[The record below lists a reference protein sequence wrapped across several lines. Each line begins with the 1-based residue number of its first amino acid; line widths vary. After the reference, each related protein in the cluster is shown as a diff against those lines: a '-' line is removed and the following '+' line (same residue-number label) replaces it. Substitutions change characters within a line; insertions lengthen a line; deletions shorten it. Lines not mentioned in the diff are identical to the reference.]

1 MRPRLLIVD
10 PDVDSRAAISSLLG
24 RFDLE
29 VLEAAS
35 AREMDQILGR
45 TQIELVVMDILPPDE
60 AGLSVCARLRRLNP
74 APGVVVVSAVDDE
87 SDVVVGLEMG
97 VDDYIAKPFRPRE
110 TAARI
115 RAAVRR
121 RQAWRAPE
129 PVAAPPVYQFSGW
142 RLNVATHELFD
153 PRGESVN
160 LSSAE
165 FLVLWTLVAKPQQIL
180 TRDQLQ
186 QGPPE
191 ARSKAPPQQ
200 INVTISRLRSKL
212 RRSEGGAQMVRTV
225 RHAGYMFAPRVDRV
239 HAD

>member
-10 PDVDSRAAISSLLG
+10 PDAAARAELRTLLE

-29 VLEAAS
+29 VLEAAC
-35 AREMDQILGR
+35 AHEMDQALAR
-45 TQIELVVMDILPPDE
+45 TQVELVVMDILLPDE
-60 AGLSVCARLRRLNP
+60 PGLSVCARLHRLNP
-74 APGVVVVSAVDDE
+74 APGVVVVSAVNDE

-115 RAAVRR
+115 RAVVRR
-121 RQAWRAPE
+121 RQAWRSPE
-129 PVAAPPVYQFSGW
+129 PREASPVYQFSGW

-153 PRGESVN
+153 PHGDSVN

-165 FLVLWTLVAKPQQIL
+165 FLVLWSLVARPQQIL
-180 TRDQLQ
+180 TREQLQ

-191 ARSKAPPQQ
+191 APSKAPPQQ

-212 RRSEGGAQMVRTV
+212 RRAEGGAQMVRTV
-225 RHAGYMFAPRVDRV
+225 RHAGYMFAPRVDRL
-239 HAD
+239 HAE